1 MTIQG
6 EKKGRE
12 KLKKK
17 HKLCDTDDYRRELPV
32 GTNKA
37 EDLCEKCVSQ
47 PAGKFELSATFEK
60 DLYWMIHLAGYLLNV
75 VVTNLKS
82 SVSKYFEHSTDLS
95 FWIIS

>member
-37 EDLCEKCVSQ
+37 EDLCEKCVS
-47 PAGKFELSATFEK
+47 
-60 DLYWMIHLAGYLLNV
+60 
-75 VVTNLKS
+75 
-82 SVSKYFEHSTDLS
+82 
-95 FWIIS
+95 